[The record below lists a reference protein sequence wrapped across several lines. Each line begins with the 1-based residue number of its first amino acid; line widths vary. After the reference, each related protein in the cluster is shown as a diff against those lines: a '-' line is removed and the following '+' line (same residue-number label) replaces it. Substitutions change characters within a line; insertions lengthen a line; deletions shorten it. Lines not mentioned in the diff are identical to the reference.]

1 MEWPEKIIIGI
12 GEEWKKGPDA
22 GIEKH
27 LREAYEALY
36 QQVQGKDYWVSTTV
50 TDGLIYETAFAPKR
64 ITDPCGNDHWFQC
77 SKACTKDIWEE
88 GEVPEGICP
97 HCGAPLTA
105 NTVQADPYIEEGY
118 LPQWEAYKKWQA
130 TILNRDLL
138 LLELG
143 VGLAY
148 PTVIRWPFER
158 IAMIS
163 KKARLLRVHE
173 TLSQLPEGLER
184 GQRIKENSV
193 DWVLDTLRETS
204 ENK

>member
-22 GIEKH
+22 GSEKR

-50 TDGLIYETAFAPKR
+50 TDGLIYETAFDPKR
-64 ITDPCGNDHWFQC
+64 ITAPCGNDHWFQC

-143 VGLAY
+143 SRAGLSYGNPLAFRTDCHAQQKGQAASGPRNLEPASGRAGAGTADQGKFGGLGFGY
-148 PTVIRWPFER
+148 IER
-158 IAMIS
+158 NFR
-163 KKARLLRVHE
+163 K
-173 TLSQLPEGLER
+173 
-184 GQRIKENSV
+184 
-193 DWVLDTLRETS
+193 
-204 ENK
+204 

>member
-12 GEEWKKGPDA
+12 GEEWKKGPGA
-22 GIEKH
+22 ESEKR

-36 QQVQGKDYWVSTTV
+36 QQVQGKDYWVAAMV
-50 TDGLIYETAFAPKR
+50 TDGLIYETSFDPKR
-64 ITDPCGNDHWFQC
+64 ITAPCGNDHWFQC

-88 GEVPEGICP
+88 REVPDGICP

-118 LPQWEAYKKWQA
+118 LPQWEAYKKWQ
-130 TILNRDLL
+130 TTVLNRDLL

-143 VGLAY
+143 VGMAY

-158 IAMIS
+158 IAMLN
-163 KKARLLRVHE
+163 KKARLVRVHG

-184 GQRIKENSV
+184 AQRIKENSV
-193 DWVLDTLRETS
+193 DWVLRTFGETS
-204 ENK
+204 D

>member
-50 TDGLIYETAFAPKR
+50 TDGLIYETPFDPKR
-64 ITDPCGNDHWFQC
+64 ITAPCGNDHWFQC

-158 IAMIS
+158 IAMLS